1 MGCAGSK
8 GGAAK
13 ETKKKEDKPADAPAE
28 GEAESAPA
36 AEEQPVST
44 LSYRIPGPNYT
55 ISSKVQCTILKCVT
69 SSLSTSVTQRLKV
82 WLLKSTSHLRA
93 DLQGLVSVAELRDAV

>member
-44 LSYRIPGPNYT
+44 VSYLIPGRNYT
-55 ISSKVQCTILKCVT
+55 ICSKVRCTFFEM
-69 SSLSTSVTQRLKV
+69 RN
-82 WLLKSTSHLRA
+82 
-93 DLQGLVSVAELRDAV
+93 

>member
-44 LSYRIPGPNYT
+44 
-55 ISSKVQCTILKCVT
+55 IS
-69 SSLSTSVTQRLKV
+69 
-82 WLLKSTSHLRA
+82 
-93 DLQGLVSVAELRDAV
+93 